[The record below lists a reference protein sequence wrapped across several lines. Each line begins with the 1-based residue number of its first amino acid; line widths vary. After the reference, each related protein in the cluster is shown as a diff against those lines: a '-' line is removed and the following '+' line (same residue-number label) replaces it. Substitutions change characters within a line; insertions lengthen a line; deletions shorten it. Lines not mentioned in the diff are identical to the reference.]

1 MITLEF
7 VYIVAGALFAVIAAL
22 SAADRAAPRRWRNTA
37 FWALFAVSF
46 LVGSRLGDFG
56 NGLLVIAIAAV
67 ATAGLGHSKPATT
80 SPDERKAG
88 AALFGNR
95 LFAIAL
101 IIPFVAMAGTLAVK
115 LPGVD
120 WPAIVDVKQV
130 SIIALTLGAV
140 IALIVGMAVIRPPL
154 LAPAQEARRL
164 MDQIG
169 WAGALPQMLA
179 ALGAV
184 FAIAGVGKVIGTL
197 TAQVIPVDSALA
209 VVAAY
214 CIGMAL
220 FTVIMG
226 NAFAAFPVMTA
237 GIGIPLIVL
246 RFGGDPSI
254 MAAIGMLSGFC
265 GTLVTPMAANFNLVP
280 AALLELPDRYG
291 VIKVQAPTAAI
302 MLLANILLMYFL
314 VFRHW
319 G

>member
-7 VYIVAGALFAVIAAL
+7 VYIVAGALFAIIAAL

-80 SPDERKAG
+80 TPAERQAG
-88 AALFGNR
+88 AARFGAR

-115 LPGVD
+115 IPGVD

-140 IALIVGMAVIRPPL
+140 IALVVGMAVIRPPL

-184 FAIAGVGKVIGTL
+184 FALAGVGKVIGAL

>member
-1 MITLEF
+1 MITLEW
-7 VYIVAGALFAVIAAL
+7 VYIVAGVLFAVIAIL
-22 SAADRAAPRRWRNTA
+22 SALDRANPRRIRNTL
-37 FWALFAVSF
+37 FWGLFAVSF
-46 LVGSRLGDFG
+46 LAGSHLGDFG
-56 NGLLVIAIAAV
+56 NGLLVLGLALV
-67 ATAGLGHSKPATT
+67 ATFGLGLGKPATT
-80 SPDERKAG
+80 SKEERQAG
-88 AALFGNR
+88 AARWGNG

-101 IIPFVAMAGTLAVK
+101 IIPAVAVAGAFGVK
-115 LPGVD
+115 IPNVD
-120 WPAIVDVKQV
+120 WAAIVEVKQV
-130 SIIALTLGAV
+130 TVIALTLGALA
-140 IALIVGMAVIRPPL
+140 ALAVGMAVLRPPP

-164 MDQIG
+164 MDSIG

-184 FAIAGVGKVIGTL
+184 FALAGVGKVIGHL
-197 TAQVIPVDSALA
+197 TAGVIPIDSRLA

-237 GIGIPLIVL
+237 GIGLPLIVG
-246 RFGGDPSI
+246 RFGGDPAV

-265 GTLVTPMAANFNLVP
+265 GTLVTPMAANFNIVP

-302 MLLANILLMYFL
+302 MLLANIALMYFL